1 MKVYIDTRE
10 PPKIKKMAAEIFEDI
25 ELLALEFGDIYVKEL
40 DLCIERKDISDFIS
54 SFKSGHIQKQ
64 LINMNKY
71 HNSILIVSGSYKDLF
86 FKNHKTQITVNQYLG
101 MLRHIG
107 MKYRVKMFQVEND
120 NQLMTL
126 TKSIIDSLQRNE
138 VFEFFG
144 ESKHIQKELPPIVKT
159 LMLVNGISIKIA
171 NLIYSNHKSLK
182 TIKDLCL
189 SKGLSIKGIGNKKQ
203 EAIYNF
209 LKEL

>member
-10 PPKIKKMAAEIFEDI
+10 PPKIKKMAEEMFDDI
-25 ELLALEFGDIYVKEL
+25 ELTALEFGDIYVEEL
-40 DLCIERKDISDFIS
+40 DLCIERKDIADFIG

-86 FKNHKTQITVNQYLG
+86 FKSHKTQITVNQYLG
-101 MLRHIG
+101 MLRHVG
-107 MKYRVKMFQVEND
+107 MKYRVKMFQVDND

-138 VFEFFG
+138 TFEFFG
-144 ESKHIQKELPPIVKT
+144 ESKHIQKDLLPIVKV

-171 NLIYSNHKSLK
+171 NLIVSKHNSLE
-182 TIKDLCL
+182 TIKTLC
-189 SKGLSIKGIGNKKQ
+189 SYKGIDIKGIGNKKQ